1 MEWHAFAVAIGA
13 VIVALIIWDLFIA
26 GIFGLGQA

>member
-13 VIVALIIWDLFIA
+13 VLVALIIWDMFVA
-26 GIFGLGQA
+26 GILGLGQA